1 MNKYEIMFIVRAAEE
16 STNIK
21 KTADTYK
28 SLISELKGKVVEFKE
43 LGQKKL
49 AYPIKKELN
58 GYYYV
63 MQVEASVE
71 AIHEFDR
78 KIGLDESVL
87 RHLIIRQEEE

>member
-28 SLISELKGKVVEFKE
+28 SLITDLKGKVVEFKE

-49 AYPIKKELN
+49 AY
-58 GYYYV
+58 
-63 MQVEASVE
+63 
-71 AIHEFDR
+71 
-78 KIGLDESVL
+78 
-87 RHLIIRQEEE
+87 